1 MPSDKVNDDVVTGLP
16 SVNEVRRRIAA
27 NIKERQFLRS
37 LLRLAEKREDAE
49 QAKRDVERATP
60 RPQ

>member
-1 MPSDKVNDDVVTGLP
+1 MPTDKVDHEFVTGLP
-16 SVNEVRRRIAA
+16 PVGEVRRRIAA
-27 NIKERQFLRS
+27 NIKERHFLRS

-49 QAKRDVERATP
+49 QAKRDVDRASL